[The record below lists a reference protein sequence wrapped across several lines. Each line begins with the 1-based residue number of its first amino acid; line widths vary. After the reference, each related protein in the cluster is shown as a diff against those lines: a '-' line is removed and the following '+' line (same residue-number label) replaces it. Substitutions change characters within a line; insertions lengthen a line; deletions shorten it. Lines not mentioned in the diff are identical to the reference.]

1 MVFLFGKSS
10 KKNKKRFIQEA
21 NRRTRLKGTQGTFGK
36 YCKKQGLA
44 PNGKVTLAC
53 INRAKR
59 SGNTTLIR
67 RAVFAQNIKGYEG
80 AKKKRS
86 RFGKPSTK
94 PSTRKSPKQSAT
106 KFPVKTVRT
115 GLDGNKWVVIQTVKG
130 IKRWKR
136 VRSTKFGKRGSTK
149 FGKRGSRFGK
159 RGSRFGNE
167 IDNIEK
173 INHKL
178 DKLEEKLEISPDESS
193 KIARLKRRAIRL
205 IETIKKQV
213 TYENVTQATFNIIS
227 FSRTLS
233 DLITTVHSLEK
244 TYQGAYNESGLM
256 RTFLAPVEMIFRLI
270 RSKTPDNAPEAGG
283 KTSLSTMNTSLN
295 RPFNLP
301 NPLNN
306 PFKRRYTGI

>member
-1 MVFLFGKSS
+1 MGMVFLFGKPSE
-10 KKNKKRFIQEA
+10 KNKKRFIQEA

-44 PNGKVTLAC
+44 PNGKVTMAC

-80 AKKKRS
+80 AKKKRGS
-86 RFGKPSTK
+86 G
-94 PSTRKSPKQSAT
+94 
-106 KFPVKTVRT
+106 
-115 GLDGNKWVVIQTVKG
+115 
-130 IKRWKR
+130 
-136 VRSTKFGKRGSTK
+136 FGKRGSQ
-149 FGKRGSRFGK
+149 
-159 RGSRFGNE
+159 FGNE
-167 IDNIEK
+167 IDNIDK

-193 KIARLKRRAIRL
+193 KIARLKRRAARL

-213 TYENVTQATFNIIS
+213 TYEKVTQATFNIIN

-270 RSKTPDNAPEAGG
+270 RSKTPDADP
-283 KTSLSTMNTSLN
+283 MNTSLN
-295 RPFNLP
+295 PMNTSFNRPFNPP
-301 NPLNN
+301 NPVNTVN